1 MLLHTTSKI
10 EIWKNA
16 THVAF
21 ICLPNIKLFA
31 HIYGCKHA
39 MMYVGDLI
47 RKHKYRRFYNEIKIS
62 TVRISKKMKKYE
74 GFVVI
79 K

>member
-10 EIWKNA
+10 EIGKNA
-16 THVAF
+16 IQLAF
-21 ICLPNIKLFA
+21 VFLPKIKLFA
-31 HIYGCKHA
+31 HIYGIKHA
-39 MMYVGDLI
+39 MMYVKDLI